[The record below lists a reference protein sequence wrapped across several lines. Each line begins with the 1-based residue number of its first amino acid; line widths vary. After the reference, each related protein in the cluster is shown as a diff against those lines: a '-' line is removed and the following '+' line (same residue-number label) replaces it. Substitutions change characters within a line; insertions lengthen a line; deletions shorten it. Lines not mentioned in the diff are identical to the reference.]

1 MFQWYQHGLRTL
13 PLIGYEARQ
22 YSATIKAQFSK
33 MATMMYEPPGLVFQ
47 ISLYE
52 MKLNSTYNSLWFVGQ
67 PVALGVILKTDSVV
81 DGAIVVNKNVDYSSI
96 MISAYEVDQEW
107 DDRVLSH
114 SDIVCAN
121 GK

>member
-1 MFQWYQHGLRTL
+1 
-13 PLIGYEARQ
+13 
-22 YSATIKAQFSK
+22 
-33 MATMMYEPPGLVFQ
+33 
-47 ISLYE
+47 

-67 PVALGVILKTDSVV
+67 PVVLGVILKTDSVV
-81 DGAIVVNKNVDYSSI
+81 VADFRDDGAIVVNKNVDYSSI

-114 SDIVCAN
+114 SDIVCVN

>member
-1 MFQWYQHGLRTL
+1 
-13 PLIGYEARQ
+13 
-22 YSATIKAQFSK
+22 
-33 MATMMYEPPGLVFQ
+33 
-47 ISLYE
+47 

-81 DGAIVVNKNVDYSSI
+81 VADFRDDGAIVVNKNVDYSSI

-107 DDRVLSH
+107 DDRVLSRP
-114 SDIVCAN
+114 DIVCAN